1 MYMVISKENGIAKWT
16 KTCYII
22 VMFKT
27 PTNDWQKGYEMT
39 FDNGWTISV
48 KWGAGAEGSNFTE
61 DMLKANYRSNAT
73 ARTAEVAAIYGDPI
87 SKDADDLWW
96 NFKEDYVEP
105 DNRTS
110 VSSFIRPDAVADM
123 IITVKNLYQNEMG
136 RWVNG
141 IHLGAFNRTKPPK
154 PARTDDFATVDLRHE
169 IY

>member
-1 MYMVISKENGIAKWT
+1 
-16 KTCYII
+16 
-22 VMFKT
+22 MFKT

-96 NFKEDYVEP
+96 NFTEDYVEP

>member
-1 MYMVISKENGIAKWT
+1 
-16 KTCYII
+16 
-22 VMFKT
+22 MFKQ

-48 KWGAGAEGSNFTE
+48 KWGAGAEGTNFTE
-61 DMLKANYRSNAT
+61 DILTADYRSNAT
-73 ARTAEVAAIYGDPI
+73 ARTAEVAAIYGDPL
-87 SKDADDLWW
+87 SARADDIWW

-123 IITVKNLYQNEMG
+123 IITIKNLYQNEMG

-141 IHLGAFNRTKPPK
+141 IHLGTFNRTKPPE
-154 PARTDDFATVDLRHE
+154 PIRTDGFATVDVRQE
-169 IY
+169 VY